1 MRKLLLDV
9 KHFTAWRVLG
19 RAYARWV
26 EADGNEGAAAFAYYM
41 LLSFLPLAILMVTI
55 ATLFVQPDLA
65 TQAVVQWVK
74 HYVPLT
80 GEQEHAAVVS
90 IDSMLAARGQIS
102 LVAVPVLL
110 WSSLQFLGVLIQTTN
125 RLWRSPTYNW
135 WRLPL
140 KGLVLV
146 SITMSAVLLGI
157 LVPALARMFR
167 EWLDTWLGFPDWLFA
182 MTFQLFPWL
191 VLFYGLI
198 MIYRLAP
205 SRATR
210 FSDIWHGALAATLL
224 IWMGEWLFLLYEV
237 YFASFNAL
245 FGALGGIVA
254 LLLWIHFSSCACV
267 FGICICAALAEVRA
281 QDAGALK
288 EVSS

>member
-19 RAYARWV
+19 RAYVRWV

-41 LLSFLPLAILMVTI
+41 LLSLLPLAILMVTV
-55 ATLFVQPDLA
+55 ATLFVEPDLA

-74 HYVPLT
+74 YYVPLT

-90 IDSMLAARGQIS
+90 MDSMLAARGQIT
-102 LVAVPVLL
+102 LVAIPVLL

-125 RLWRSPTYNW
+125 RLWRSSTYNW

-140 KGLVLV
+140 KGLVLLG
-146 SITMSAVLLGI
+146 ITISAVLLGI
-157 LVPALARMFR
+157 LVPTLARMFR

-191 VLFYGLI
+191 VLFYGL
-198 MIYRLAP
+198 
-205 SRATR
+205 
-210 FSDIWHGALAATLL
+210 
-224 IWMGEWLFLLYEV
+224 FLLYEV

-245 FGALGGIVA
+245 YGALGGMVA
-254 LLLWIHFSSCACV
+254 LLLWIHFSSSACV
-267 FGICICAALAEVRA
+267 FGICVCAALAELRA
-281 QDAGALK
+281 QDDGASK
-288 EVSS
+288 EASS